1 MKDSL
6 VITGDINGFTQL
18 SARDREFLIQST
30 ADLMGLWMKSK
41 NARIFRGDSFQM
53 LFTDAGE
60 ALKRSIQLRCWF
72 KKSKLAEKSMLDARM
87 SIGLG
92 EIAYMGESVLDS
104 DGEAFHRSGRGFD
117 MMENDEFLK
126 IITGQEAIDKQL
138 QVICKL
144 MDIIISGWTRNQ
156 AEVIYMVLE
165 DKTQQQIADELNVV
179 QSAINNRLKLAHWKH
194 IEKTIL
200 YISHLIAHNGNN

>member
-18 SARDREFLIQST
+18 SPRNRELLIQST
-30 ADLMGLWMKSK
+30 GELMGSWVKSK

-53 LFTDAGE
+53 LFGDAGV
-60 ALKRSIQLRCWF
+60 ALKRSIQLRCWL
-72 KKSKLAEKSMLDARM
+72 KKSNLSDKIMLDARM
-87 SIGLG
+87 SIGVG
-92 EIAYMGESVLDS
+92 NVAYMGESVLDS

-117 MMENDEFLK
+117 LMESDEFLK
-126 IITGQEAIDKQL
+126 IITGQEAFDKQL
-138 QVICKL
+138 QVICRL
-144 MDIIISGWTRNQ
+144 TDIIISGWTRNQ

-165 DKTQQQIADELNVV
+165 EKTQQQMADELNVV

-200 YISHLIAHNGNN
+200 YISDLIEANDNK

>member
-18 SARDREFLIQST
+18 SSRDREFLIQST
-30 ADLMGLWMKSK
+30 GDLMKLWMKRK

-53 LFTDAGE
+53 LFTDSGE

-72 KKSKLAEKSMLDARM
+72 KKSKLSEKIMLDARM
-87 SIGLG
+87 AIGLG
-92 EIAYMGESVLDS
+92 EVAYMGESVLDS

-117 MMENDEFLK
+117 MMESDEFLK
-126 IITGQEAIDKQL
+126 IITGQKDLDQQL
-138 QVICKL
+138 LIICKL
-144 MDIIISGWTRNQ
+144 MDVIISGWTRSQ

-165 DKTQQQIADELNVV
+165 EKTQQQIADELKVV
-179 QSAINNRLKLAHWKH
+179 QSAINNRLKLAHWKQ

-200 YISHLIAHNGNN
+200 YISELIGPNGNN